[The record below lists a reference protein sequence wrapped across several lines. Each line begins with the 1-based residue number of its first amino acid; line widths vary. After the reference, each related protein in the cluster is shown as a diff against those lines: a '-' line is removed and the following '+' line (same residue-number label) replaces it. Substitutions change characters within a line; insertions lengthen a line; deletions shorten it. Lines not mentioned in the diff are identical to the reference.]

1 MVAKIKKAAT
11 VVLIV
16 AGMLLFWQAV
26 WKTHPRRHKDGCG
39 GRAKNLELDSDEM
52 DT

>member
-16 AGMLLFWQAV
+16 AGMLLFWQNRLEDLPAA
-26 WKTHPRRHKDGCG
+26 TQ
-39 GRAKNLELDSDEM
+39 GRLRWESQESRVGFR
-52 DT
+52 